1 MKYVSNAATNA
12 GLIEVQIEYRAVTEL
27 ILDSRNPRQHPQRQ
41 VNQLADSIREF
52 GFVMPV
58 VVDERGQVIIGHG
71 RVLAAR
77 KLKMARI
84 PVVEIRHLS
93 KAQLKALRIADN
105 KLGQNAH
112 WDERLLGESLLE
124 LKELDRDFDL
134 SITGFSLPEI
144 DLAIQK
150 LSEPVVEDID
160 DASSETGIQVCQL
173 GDVWELGGHRVHCGD
188 ATSEAAFERLMTDN
202 RADIVFVDPPYN
214 VRIDGYASPG
224 GKVRHRE
231 FAQGSGELSREEFI
245 RFLTD
250 SCINLKN
257 YSKSGAI
264 HFVCMDWKHLDE
276 LLAAGREVYA
286 ELKNIVAWVKST
298 AGMGSLYRSQHELI
312 CVFKSGT
319 GRHINNIELGKNGRH
334 RTNVWEYDSAST
346 QARKGNN
353 VLELHP
359 TVKPVQLVMD
369 ALLDCSNRGDIV
381 LDSFLGSG
389 TTLLAAERTGRV
401 CRGIELDPPYVDTA
415 IRRWQNLTGR
425 DAVRVSDGKLFRD
438 AELAAPPRSPF
449 EPGNFQ
455 PGSDS
460 PLCAGISAIGSGP
473 FSLCGQ
479 SVSLV
484 AILAALSP
492 HPKIPFLADRPW
504 RSKPATFA
512 TLEPDLGGIDPGGGG
527 GVRYCCG
534 LSPSASNCRLHS
546 AGASR
551 SRSMLMPRGRR
562 PSTAARTS
570 LGARNASEMVILT

>member
-1 MKYVSNAATNA
+1 MKYESNAATNA

-27 ILDSRNPRQHPQRQ
+27 TLDTRNPRQHSQRQ
-41 VNQLADSIREF
+41 ITQLADSIREF

-58 VVDERGQVIIGHG
+58 IVDEKGRVVIGHG

-77 KLKMARI
+77 KLGMPRI

-93 KAQLKALRIADN
+93 PPQLKALRIADN
-105 KLGQNAH
+105 RLAQNAH

-160 DASSETGIQVCQL
+160 DVGSETGVQVCQL
-173 GDVWELGGHRVHCGD
+173 GDVWELGGHHVHCGD
-188 ATSEAAFERLMTDN
+188 ATSEAAFERLMTYN
-202 RADIVFVDPPYN
+202 RADVVLVDPPYN
-214 VRIDGYASPG
+214 VRIDGHASG
-224 GKVRHRE
+224 KGKVRHRE
-231 FAQGSGELSREEFI
+231 FAQGSGEFSREEFI
-245 RFLTD
+245 GFLAG
-250 SCINLKN
+250 SCTLLKN
-257 YSKSGAI
+257 YSKNGAI

-276 LLAAGREVYA
+276 LLAAGREVYT
-286 ELKNIVAWVKST
+286 ELKNIVVWVKST

-312 CVFKSGT
+312 CVFKSGS
-319 GRHINNIELGKNGRH
+319 GRHINNVELGKNGRN
-334 RTNVWEYDSAST
+334 RTNVWEYDSAGT

-401 CRGIELDPPYVDTA
+401 CRGIELDPLYVDTA

-438 AELAAPPRSPF
+438 IEAER
-449 EPGNFQ
+449 EE
-455 PGSDS
+455 
-460 PLCAGISAIGSGP
+460 
-473 FSLCGQ
+473 
-479 SVSLV
+479 
-484 AILAALSP
+484 
-492 HPKIPFLADRPW
+492 AD
-504 RSKPATFA
+504 
-512 TLEPDLGGIDPGGGG
+512 E
-527 GVRYCCG
+527 
-534 LSPSASNCRLHS
+534 H
-546 AGASR
+546 
-551 SRSMLMPRGRR
+551 
-562 PSTAARTS
+562 
-570 LGARNASEMVILT
+570 

>member
-276 LLAAGREVYA
+276 LLAAGREVCA

-438 AELAAPPRSPF
+438 IEAEK
-449 EPGNFQ
+449 EE
-455 PGSDS
+455 
-460 PLCAGISAIGSGP
+460 
-473 FSLCGQ
+473 
-479 SVSLV
+479 
-484 AILAALSP
+484 
-492 HPKIPFLADRPW
+492 AD
-504 RSKPATFA
+504 
-512 TLEPDLGGIDPGGGG
+512 E
-527 GVRYCCG
+527 
-534 LSPSASNCRLHS
+534 H
-546 AGASR
+546 
-551 SRSMLMPRGRR
+551 
-562 PSTAARTS
+562 
-570 LGARNASEMVILT
+570 